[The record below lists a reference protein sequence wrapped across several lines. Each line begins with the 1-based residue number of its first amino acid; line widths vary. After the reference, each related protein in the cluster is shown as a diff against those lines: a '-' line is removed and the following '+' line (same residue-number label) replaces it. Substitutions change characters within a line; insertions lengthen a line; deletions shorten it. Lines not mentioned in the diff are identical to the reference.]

1 MKKSMRKALA
11 AAGILAGAML
21 LASCGNKPA
30 ETTAAA
36 AATTAAET
44 TAAET
49 SSAAAESTAAETTAA
64 ETLEAPESYGNV
76 TLGDYKGV
84 EVEVRDV
91 NVTDDEVQSY
101 VDSLVSSNPE
111 MNEVDRA
118 AKEGDTVNIDYVG
131 KKDGVAFDG
140 GTAQGYDLTLGS
152 GTFID
157 GFESGLVGAKKG
169 DKIDLNLTFP
179 EEYGNTELAG
189 QAVVFEVTVNAV
201 KESTDAKLNDEWV
214 ENYTNGNQTTV
225 AEFLDETKKEMQEQ
239 REQSEHTIELN
250 SLIGS
255 VIENSTFEVNPE
267 AIEYEAQKMMQN
279 SQMSLAQYGIDLDS
293 YLSMVGMTKE
303 DYETQM
309 RTNGEEYAKM
319 KLLVQEIA
327 AKEGMDKLTEA
338 DYKAIE
344 KQYGYSKQM
353 LIEMAGQEA
362 VDFETLYMKVSDY
375 LLDNANKVEA
385 PEVPETE
392 AGNEGEADVPA
403 KTGAEGEA
411 DVPEGSEAA
420 PEADLPAETEAAA
433 ETKAQ

>member
-1 MKKSMRKALA
+1 MRKSMKKALA
-11 AAGILAGAML
+11 AAGIIAGAML
-21 LASCGNKPA
+21 VASCGNKPA

-36 AATTAAET
+36 A
-44 TAAET
+44 
-49 SSAAAESTAAETTAA
+49 STAAETTAA
-64 ETLEAPESYGNV
+64 APLEAPESYGNV

-91 NVTDDEVQSY
+91 NVTDEEVKSY
-101 VDSLVSSNPE
+101 VDSLVTYNPV
-111 MNEVDRA
+111 MKEVDRA
-118 AKEGDTVNIDYVG
+118 AKDGDTVNIDYVG

-140 GTAQGYDLTLGS
+140 GTAQGFDLALGS

-157 GFESGLVGAKKG
+157 GFESGLIGVKKG

-201 KESTDAKLNDEWV
+201 KESTDTKLDDEWV
-214 ENYTNGNQTTV
+214 KNYSNGAQNTV

-250 SLIGS
+250 SLIS
-255 VIENSTFEVNPE
+255 TVMENANFEVNPE
-267 AIEYEAQKMMQN
+267 AIEYEAQKMMQS
-279 SQMSLAQYGIDLDS
+279 SQQSLAQYGIDLDS

-303 DYETQM
+303 DYEAQM
-309 RTNGEEYAKM
+309 RSNGEEYAKM
-319 KLLVQEIA
+319 KMLVQEIA
-327 AKEGMDKLTEA
+327 AKEGLDQLTEA

-344 KQYGYSKQM
+344 QQYGYSKQM
-353 LIEMAGQEA
+353 LIQMAGQEA

-375 LLDNANKVEA
+375 LLENANKVEA
-385 PEVPETE
+385 PEEPEP
-392 AGNEGEADVPA
+392 EADVPA
-403 KTGAEGEA
+403 E
-411 DVPEGSEAA
+411 SEAA
-420 PEADLPAETEAAA
+420 ESEAAE

>member
-64 ETLEAPESYGNV
+64 APLEAPESYGNV

-131 KKDGVAFDG
+131 KKDGVAFEG

-327 AKEGMDKLTEA
+327 AKEGMDQLTEA

-403 KTGAEGEA
+403 ETGAEGEA

>member
-64 ETLEAPESYGNV
+64 APLEAPESYGNV

-327 AKEGMDKLTEA
+327 AREGMDQLTEA

-403 KTGAEGEA
+403 ETGAEGEA